1 MIKTA
6 ELFAGG
12 GGLVLGTGLTEA
24 HHVALAEWNHW
35 ACNTL
40 RENQAAGYPLLQ
52 GAQILEGDVRDI
64 DWSDV
69 AGGVDLLA
77 GGPPCQPFSSG
88 GLSRAADDPRDMFPA
103 MTDAIQQVQPRAFIV
118 ENVKG
123 LTRQSFSEYYSY
135 IKLRLTYPALR
146 AKAGELWNAHLKRL
160 RDYDAKG
167 THRDLSYRVVDT
179 VVNAADYGV
188 PQHRHR
194 VFLIGFRSDVIDG
207 WNFPAP
213 THSGAALKAQQL
225 SGEYFEHHS
234 VSRKN
239 RIIIKRAGGDAAL
252 KPWRTVRDAIHD
264 MPVPKLEGVTGWLDH
279 RLQLG
284 AKTYP
289 GHTGSP
295 IDAPSKALK
304 AGGHGVPGGENM
316 IRFPDGSV
324 RYYSIREAAR
334 IQTFPD
340 DYALHGAWGEA
351 MRQIGNAVP
360 VELARVVAKSVVEHL
375 EKDAADTLP

>member
-1 MIKTA
+1 M
-6 ELFAGG
+6 
-12 GGLVLGTGLTEA
+12 
-24 HHVALAEWNHW
+24 
-35 ACNTL
+35 
-40 RENQAAGYPLLQ
+40 
-52 GAQILEGDVRDI
+52 RDI